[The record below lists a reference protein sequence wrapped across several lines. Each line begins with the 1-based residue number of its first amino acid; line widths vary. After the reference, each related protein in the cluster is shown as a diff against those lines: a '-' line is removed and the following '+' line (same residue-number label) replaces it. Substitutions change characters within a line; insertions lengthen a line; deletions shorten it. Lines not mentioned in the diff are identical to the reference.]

1 MTRGAR
7 EIFARFTA
15 SKIEHRKLCA
25 GSVAAR
31 QQRFTMKITPILCR
45 FALALL
51 FAATMGTA
59 ARAQKST
66 QGKNPSPSTGAP
78 ASPLPTPL
86 PAKPV
91 ADNLAPARWTRYDF
105 GEPMLFS
112 LIFPAEPS
120 PRVERVQII
129 PGVVGVSQSYMSVAD
144 TGVYGV
150 SYIDALPAAQMNE
163 ARRRKVFDEFVK
175 EFAEGFQARM
185 KEQGMTINLT
195 MSEQRATTMGGLAG
209 YEQDFSY
216 GQVMGRVRLV
226 FNAGCAYAVLAI
238 WNGLSA
244 QSERN
249 AFFESLKVNTKR

>member
-1 MTRGAR
+1 
-7 EIFARFTA
+7 
-15 SKIEHRKLCA
+15 
-25 GSVAAR
+25 
-31 QQRFTMKITPILCR
+31 MKTTPTLCR
-45 FALALL
+45 LALALL

-59 ARAQKST
+59 TRAQKST
-66 QGKNPSPSTGAP
+66 QGKNPSPATGAP

-91 ADNLAPARWTRYDF
+91 ADTLAPARWARYDF
-105 GEPMLFS
+105 GEPTLFS

-129 PGVVGVSQSYMSVAD
+129 PGVAGVAHSYMSVAD

-163 ARRRKVFDEFVK
+163 ARKRLVFDEFVK

-185 KEQGMTINLT
+185 KEQGMTVNLT
-195 MSEQRATTMGGLAG
+195 MSEQRTTTVGGLAG
-209 YEQDFSY
+209 YEQNFSY

-226 FNAGCAYAVLAI
+226 FNAGSAYAVVAI
-238 WNGLSA
+238 WNGLSSN
-244 QSERN
+244 SERN
-249 AFFESLKVNTKR
+249 AFFESLKVDMKR